1 MRSTTRIFHWQ
12 VRTRELAKFFA
23 HPKRVAKSD
32 PEEERQLRLF
42 LVFSDLGL
50 VFGTLFGTFYFL
62 VGHRWAALIVGAA
75 TVSLALA
82 PWVARVR
89 GVAIAGSL
97 YALILVAGFT
107 ALSGIEGGMHG
118 HAIAWLAVLPL
129 STCILAGSRVGAFW
143 SGLCLVLV
151 GVFWV
156 LEIRQVPVPALYPK
170 AWGAFITGS
179 GYLALTVFM
188 SLLGVFFENGR
199 RRSLER
205 LQTALQELS
214 VANERLRC
222 LDAER
227 REFLGIAAHDLR
239 GPLTLIVGHAQLGAR
254 RFSADAPETESFRQ
268 IGAAGD
274 RMRALLDGLLGD
286 QAIEE
291 GRLDLCPVDCD
302 TERLTADAL
311 ARHRPAAERKG
322 IPLRHV
328 PAARSAYVRADRG
341 ALDQI
346 LDNLISNALKFS
358 PPGPAGHGR
367 DARGG
372 PRRLAPGF
380 SGGDGFRPGSE
391 RGRFRP
397 VVRPLHAP
405 ERPTDRGGNLHR
417 PRPFHRQA
425 PRGGHRRGHR
435 LPQPAGRGGYVRAG
449 ATGRGARRRRGGPQS
464 GRAGVP
470 PVGSSDVAPR
480 VREGST
486 VSPATAGFF
495 RRGARP
501 LPTARSVGGTCR

>member
-12 VRTRELAKFFA
+12 VRARELAKFFA

-50 VFGTLFGTFYFL
+50 VFGTLFGVFYFL
-62 VGHRWAALIVGAA
+62 VGHRWAALIVGVA

-151 GVFWV
+151 GVFWM

-170 AWGAFITGS
+170 AWAPFITGS

-302 TERLTADAL
+302 TERLTADAV

-322 IPLRHV
+322 ISLRHV
-328 PAARSAYVRADRG
+328 PAARLAYVRADRG

-358 PPGPAGHGR
+358 PPGRPVTVGARVVDHADWHQIFLEVTDSGPGLSEEDFGR
-367 DARGG
+367 LFGRFTRLSAQPTGG
-372 PRRLAPGF
+372 ETSTGLGLSIVKRLAGAI
-380 SGGDGFRPGSE
+380 GGDIACRSRPG
-391 RGRFRP
+391 
-397 VVRPLHAP
+397 
-405 ERPTDRGGNLHR
+405 
-417 PRPFHRQA
+417 
-425 PRGGHRRGHR
+425 
-435 LPQPAGRGGYVRAG
+435 AG
-449 ATGRGARRRRGGPQS
+449 ATFALALPGVEPAAAAAIPS
-464 GRAGVP
+464 PTGRASLLSGQ
-470 PVGSSDVAPR
+470 
-480 VREGST
+480 
-486 VSPATAGFF
+486 AT
-495 RRGARP
+495 
-501 LPTARSVGGTCR
+501 LLHV